1 MRACLREPIP
11 EIFDAARYLDAA
23 VSAHLAGQAELASKL
38 IHLTNTRVLRDYIE
52 SLWGAKSSY
61 VSVRAVQD
69 PLPYLPKEAKAE
81 LRMPGV
87 GLQRQL
93 VARDGYHCRFC
104 GIPVIPV
111 EVRKKLVSAYPE
123 ALPWGEANTSQH
135 AAFQVLWLQYDH
147 IVPHARGGD
156 NSLQNLVIACAG
168 CNYSR
173 MNWTL
178 EEVGLQDPRKRDPVK
193 SMWDGLTRLL

>member
-1 MRACLREPIP
+1 MMKSGRRGERQSGATK
-11 EIFDAARYLDAA
+11 
-23 VSAHLAGQAELASKL
+23 SA
-38 IHLTNTRVLRDYIE
+38 
-52 SLWGAKSSY
+52 
-61 VSVRAVQD
+61 
-69 PLPYLPKEAKAE
+69 

-87 GLQRQL
+87 ELQRQL

-104 GIPVIPV
+104 GIPVVPV
-111 EVRKKLVSAYPE
+111 QVRKKLAAAYHE
-123 ALPWGEANTSQH
+123 ALPWGETNASQH

-156 NSLQNLVIACAG
+156 NSLHNLIIACAG

-178 EEVGLQDPRKRDPVK
+178 EEVGLQDPREREPVS